1 MRAYIQMF
9 KKKFEQVF
17 NADFDKRISDREIIL
32 FASISFNNTFFTNDM
47 GNNVKHVI

>member
-9 KKKFEQVF
+9 KKKYEQVF

-32 FASISFNNTFFTNDM
+32 FASISFNNTNDM